1 MLKIIGD
8 TALEQKKKKETRLK
22 IETWV
27 GSNLPS
33 NNWAQMFLEFT
44 NLERNN

>member
-1 MLKIIGD
+1 MFKIIGD
-8 TALEQKKKKETRLK
+8 TALEKKKKTRLK